1 MRTRITFMVLLSASL
16 ALGAC
21 NSKSNDQPKE
31 NEIPVHTSATKGKIL
46 EPEMLINQN
55 EASEL
60 LGEAVETGEKKE
72 TKAVGQKICF
82 YKPVNSSSNNYLQ
95 VSLTQDSF
103 MPPTGVG
110 SETIYRETKRMIGNS
125 KKEVKEFGNEA
136 FIAIGGLHLFKD
148 GYYILISSGK
158 RDNEETLK
166 NAGKKVMESLGKV
179 K

>member
-1 MRTRITFMVLLSASL
+1 MVLLSASL

-72 TKAVGQKICF
+72 TKTPLCLLLESALKQF
-82 YKPVNSSSNNYLQ
+82 TERQ
-95 VSLTQDSF
+95 
-103 MPPTGVG
+103 
-110 SETIYRETKRMIGNS
+110 RE
-125 KKEVKEFGNEA
+125 
-136 FIAIGGLHLFKD
+136 
-148 GYYILISSGK
+148 
-158 RDNEETLK
+158 
-166 NAGKKVMESLGKV
+166 
-179 K
+179 

>member
-82 YKPVNSSSNNYLQ
+82 YKPVNSSSNN
-95 VSLTQDSF
+95 
-103 MPPTGVG
+103 
-110 SETIYRETKRMIGNS
+110 
-125 KKEVKEFGNEA
+125 
-136 FIAIGGLHLFKD
+136 
-148 GYYILISSGK
+148 
-158 RDNEETLK
+158 
-166 NAGKKVMESLGKV
+166 
-179 K
+179 